1 MPENFNVIVSQ
12 KNQKS
17 RNEVPKETKIGD
29 GLFLYHQLDHVY
41 LKPITYLDILLRINQ
56 PEQRYGS

>member
-29 GLFLYHQLDHVY
+29 CLFLYHQLDHVY